1 MSTNNG
7 ENDSP
12 DFVNFDG
19 MNTPLKNENKDIKEK
34 KNLILSY

>member
-19 MNTPLKNENKDIKEK
+19 MNTPLKKEK